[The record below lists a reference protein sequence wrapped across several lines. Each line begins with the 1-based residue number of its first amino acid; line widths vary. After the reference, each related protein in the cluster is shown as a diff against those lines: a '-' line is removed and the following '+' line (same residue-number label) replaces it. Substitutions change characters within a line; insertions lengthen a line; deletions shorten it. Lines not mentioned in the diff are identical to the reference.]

1 MHPEIQMIDGQVGP
15 DVPHLLLEVPEG
27 LQANIFQRPDGDYL
41 VPLIAPRRTM
51 ASGAENV
58 PVHVKVRVPDAGTV
72 KGVYARAPETPGQQ
86 FAVPWTMGQGTL
98 EITLPW
104 LGSAALVWIS
114 KTEQP
119 RQPVPAPPPDP
130 KAAKAAPSSPV
141 MAASISCAGIV
152 PTGAVLRVK
161 TTAPIPPPPVRKC
174 SLNGHP
180 IGMVSSRNYRGWHG
194 GVGIG
199 VPDTVLTFLKKENEL
214 VIEPA
219 GPQDFIAVRNLV
231 LTIALADGRTISSE
245 PVRQTYCSC
254 ESPLATGIIGAPI
267 RIPIHMPNLE
277 EILASKPAKA
287 P

>member
-1 MHPEIQMIDGQVGP
+1 VRLEYVLRAEDGV
-15 DVPHLLLEVPEG
+15 
-27 LQANIFQRPDGDYL
+27 AC
-41 VPLIAPRRTM
+41 
-51 ASGAENV
+51 S
-58 PVHVKVRVPDAGTV
+58 V
-72 KGVYARAPETPGQQ
+72 KGVYARTPETPGRQ
-86 FAVPWTMGQGTL
+86 FTVPWIMAHGTL

-119 RQPVPAPPPDP
+119 SVPVPAPPPADP
-130 KAAKAAPSSPV
+130 KAARAVPSSPV
-141 MAASISCAGIV
+141 MAASIRCEGIV

-161 TTAPIPPPPVRKC
+161 TTAPIPPLPVRKC
-174 SLNGHP
+174 SLNSHP

-199 VPDTVLTFLKKENEL
+199 VPDTVLSFLKKENEL

-231 LTIALADGRTISSE
+231 LTIARVDGRMISSE
-245 PVRQTYCSC
+245 PVRQTYGSC

-277 EILASKPAKA
+277 EILAFKPAKA